1 MQDASSVSSSGK
13 CCSSGGLSWGTVSSF
28 VNPLEGISPIGG
40 SSEGIITNFQNLKK
54 KKRVSWNDCLGR
66 LKEDEMSL
74 HVHQKKGN
82 RTFFISWGLDNKK
95 WI

>member
-1 MQDASSVSSSGK
+1 MQDASSVFSSGK
-13 CCSSGGLSWGTVSSF
+13 CSSVGLSWGTVSSF

-40 SSEGIITNFQNLKK
+40 SLEGIITNFQNLK

-82 RTFFISWGLDNKK
+82 RTFFISWGLDNK
-95 WI
+95 